1 MMEDN
6 KIVKI
11 IKLKWKS
18 VHQNLYN
25 IILVQINLLLGKNH
39 PQ

>member
-1 MMEDN
+1 MEDN
-6 KIVKI
+6 KIVQI

-18 VHQNLYN
+18 VHQNLY
-25 IILVQINLLLGKNH
+25 IILMQINLLLGKNH